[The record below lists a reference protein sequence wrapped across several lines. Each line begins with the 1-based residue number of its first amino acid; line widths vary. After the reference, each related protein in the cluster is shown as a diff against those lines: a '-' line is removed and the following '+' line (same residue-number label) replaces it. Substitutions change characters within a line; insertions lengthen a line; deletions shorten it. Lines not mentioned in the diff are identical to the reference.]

1 MTKNIPQTL
10 VNTDGYEYDGGAIL
24 RTALILDQVETGSS
38 QLPLYINIG
47 RVIVFL
53 LIYALNYEQYGK
65 YKAGDFIILISVLFL
80 TLTIHYF
87 NLIFVIFGLTDFKRK
102 RFIQKIMGAFIN
114 AERNMN
120 DSPFIKFTPVI
131 NLINPNY
138 LKRWIILRKTAL
150 DLGEKYTRRVFMYT
164 SCFIIIYG
172 FLAAVFILTF
182 FKLLQFDIVMSVA
195 ILGAYDILTILG
207 FIIQMIRVGAE
218 VNIEFIKHKEILM
231 GIKRHL
237 INIHINYEALSNKK
251 VFNSSS
257 LSVIIKLFKE
267 SELNK
272 EERDGRIDELTMVID
287 NNIEQLDHD
296 FEHSSLKLIGFTC
309 TYELLN
315 SVYSGILSLTLF
327 SGQYLYTSG
336 DL

>member
-1 MTKNIPQTL
+1 MSKQIPETL
-10 VNTDGYEYDGGAIL
+10 VNTSGYEYDGGAIL
-24 RTALILDQVETGSS
+24 RSALILDQVETGSS
-38 QLPLYINIG
+38 QLSLYINIG
-47 RVIVFL
+47 RVVLFL
-53 LIYALNYEQYGK
+53 LLYALDYEQYGK

-87 NLIFVIFGLTDFKRK
+87 NLLFVIFGLTDFKRK

-120 DSPFIKFTPVI
+120 DPPFIKFTPVI

-164 SCFIIIYG
+164 SIFIIAYG
-172 FLAAVFILTF
+172 ILATVFVLTF
-182 FKLLQFDIVMSVA
+182 FKLLKFDIVMSVA

-218 VNIEFIKHKEILM
+218 VNIEFRKHKEILM

-237 INIHINYEALSNKK
+237 INIHINYEALSNKS

-267 SELNK
+267 SGLDK
-272 EERDGRIDELTMVID
+272 EERD
-287 NNIEQLDHD
+287 
-296 FEHSSLKLIGFTC
+296 
-309 TYELLN
+309 
-315 SVYSGILSLTLF
+315 
-327 SGQYLYTSG
+327 
-336 DL
+336 